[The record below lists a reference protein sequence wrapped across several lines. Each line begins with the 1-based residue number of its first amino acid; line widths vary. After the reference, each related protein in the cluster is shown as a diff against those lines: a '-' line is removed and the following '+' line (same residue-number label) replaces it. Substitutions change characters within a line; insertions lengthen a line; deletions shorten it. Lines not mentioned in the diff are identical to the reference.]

1 MAKQLIKKVG
11 PYQNL
16 YRDTANGLAWVE
28 DGSTGLGHSCHPN
41 IDASGSVSGMKK
53 RGYWNKNDRTV
64 NSHGFIYNIDEY
76 VVSDALDRLAG
87 QNCRCGG
94 YHGGARSNPAGIRA
108 QVRRLPSGQ
117 VQIKIPLKGGRRG
130 NPVYL
135 EDVEGKPLSKRLV
148 KLQRYGDHMLK
159 DGTQSV
165 TNVAKRLRGV
175 LGRIMD
181 NATITVDDGK
191 GNRAYNPHG
200 RMCNPGV
207 RQTSCRHCGLDIEG
221 IAPYKRGEWRD
232 RGNNT
237 HCPDGKLHAPYI
249 EHRRGQKNPPRGTVD
264 THAARELELYID
276 NDGDLYRRQYQP
288 ILKNLATKK
297 ARGVYQHHLAVKL
310 FMYLMES
317 GAKKY
322 AKEFSVGTD
331 WSTIF
336 NVPTRMEVAER
347 FAKHFEN
354 EYATAAYNH
363 LLPKKYQP
371 KT

>member
-1 MAKQLIKKVG
+1 MQLLRVPETITTNNR
-11 PYQNL
+11 YW
-16 YRDTANGLAWVE
+16 AN
-28 DGSTGLGHSCHPN
+28 T
-41 IDASGSVSGMKK
+41 
-53 RGYWNKNDRTV
+53 
-64 NSHGFIYNIDEY
+64 YNILPWNQRTDSEQQ
-76 VVSDALDRLAG
+76 SAETAARKMLGLDLM
-87 QNCRCGG
+87 
-94 YHGGARSNPAGIRA
+94 HNPAGIRA

-117 VQIKIPLKGGRRG
+117 VQIKIPLKS
-130 NPVYL
+130 NPVL
-135 EDVEGKPLSKRLV
+135 LQDIEGKPLSKRLV
-148 KLQRYGDHMLK
+148 KMQRYGDHLLK
-159 DGTQSV
+159 DFSV
-165 TNVAKRLRGV
+165 TEVAQRLRGV
-175 LGRIMD
+175 LGRIIEHS
-181 NATITVDDGK
+181 TITVDDGK

-221 IAPYKRGEWRD
+221 IAPYRRGEWRD

-264 THAARELELYID
+264 THAAKELELYID